1 MKKAFIYLFATL
13 AVVAFIVLCLAGL
26 GAAVFFLPLLAGAF
40 K

>member
-1 MKKAFIYLFATL
+1 MNKFLTYTFATL
-13 AVVAFIVLCLAGL
+13 AVVAFIILCFAGL